1 MGEKDSVNSCVG
13 VLDHVRQELSI
24 RFERDAHLRTAGHAK
39 REIIVDNALSLKTML
54 NFSNTWSELKNI
66 I

>member
-39 REIIVDNALSLKTML
+39 REIIVDNAL
-54 NFSNTWSELKNI
+54 F
-66 I
+66 